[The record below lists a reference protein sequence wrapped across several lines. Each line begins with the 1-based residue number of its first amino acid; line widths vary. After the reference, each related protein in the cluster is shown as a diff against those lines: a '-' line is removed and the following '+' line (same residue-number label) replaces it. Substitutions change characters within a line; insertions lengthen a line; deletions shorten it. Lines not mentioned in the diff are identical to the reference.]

1 MTTLVR
7 TAVNAELQTAIYLNK
22 QHIVHPFTS
31 LNELHGIAANLA
43 INEGEVPSLK
53 YIAIGNKGH
62 RSETGVDG
70 ITITKGVPHQ
80 TSDTGLYN
88 QIPFVMRLP
97 QNDLN
102 AQQRNQYRLR
112 KVLNVNGQDYIAY
125 YLRVLDM
132 SATVPRTELRVT
144 TNGTTVATPFEFS
157 QSNLRPSIPVIG
169 TNQVLVTSGESI
181 AVTAKVPFRISAD
194 DATELR
200 NVATILYGNEAYA
213 IVSEL
218 ATVTGV
224 DRLVSSEVNGSPIQ
238 YYEAVGAQIA
248 SFISTYYPFDIL
260 RDGATADLDV
270 GNVEALLSLV
280 DRSSLPI

>member
-31 LNELHGIAANLA
+31 LNELHGIGANLA

-224 DRLVSSEVNGSPIQ
+224 DRLVSGEVNGSPIQ

>member
-31 LNELHGIAANLA
+31 LNELHGIGANLA

>member
-102 AQQRNQYRLR
+102 AQQRNLYRLR

>member
-224 DRLVSSEVNGSPIQ
+224 DRLVSGEVNGSPIQ